1 MLCQRQAEEQHPRH
15 CTSLFYRVSL
25 TQTIP
30 ESALS
35 PQQQPQH
42 SSTPQSNHVK
52 EMPSIATPIPVHF
65 GPNAPMLSL
74 PHDSRL
80 SSFGMHTISP
90 MASPALMGDR
100 PSLLINTPTN
110 FGLSMKSPAISLN
123 PLQAVTP
130 DSSMSDFRLSSEV
143 TLPALNTVEF
153 SGLTDG
159 LTMDNTFEM
168 LGTLEWPVTPGSQLG
183 KRSRE
188 PLL

>member
-1 MLCQRQAEEQHPRH
+1 
-15 CTSLFYRVSL
+15 
-25 TQTIP
+25 
-30 ESALS
+30 
-35 PQQQPQH
+35 
-42 SSTPQSNHVK
+42 
-52 EMPSIATPIPVHF
+52 
-65 GPNAPMLSL
+65 
-74 PHDSRL
+74 
-80 SSFGMHTISP
+80 
-90 MASPALMGDR
+90 MGDR